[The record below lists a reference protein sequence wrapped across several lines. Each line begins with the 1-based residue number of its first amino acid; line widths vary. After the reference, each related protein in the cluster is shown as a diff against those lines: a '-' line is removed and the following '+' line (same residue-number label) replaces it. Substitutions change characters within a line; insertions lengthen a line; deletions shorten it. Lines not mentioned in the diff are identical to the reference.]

1 MMIDWINDLF
11 EQELVPVETSVLPRG
26 IERSLMQLLQDCQ
39 SLYASAGRR
48 ILEYG
53 SDSTQDSQKY
63 LELLADLHRGV
74 VVKTLVEIAHADRQ
88 WNQPEREVAM
98 IVLRHVW
105 GVQIDEEGLYKAL
118 QNVVKHAEVLKWSEL
133 CKPFLQH
140 GFLRHESVE
149 LRSLVVRLANVIA
162 KADGRVSPAE
172 MQRLEKLTEDLTATL
187 ESTSRVNQSGSQA
200 RIRKNA
206 QILGGANAA
215 VVESIRA
222 GKKKDSAD
230 DVNSARASIALP
242 AEEGKE
248 RMFQGARQELDSLIG
263 LDSLKEDV
271 KQLMDFLQVQKARKE
286 HGLPNAAISF
296 HAVFE
301 GNPGTG
307 KTTVA
312 RIISRLLCGLG
323 ILEAGHTVE
332 TDRSGMV
339 AQYAGQTGPRTSER
353 VDEAMG
359 GVLFID
365 EAYSLVSEQGEDA
378 YGVEAV
384 QTLLK
389 RMEDDRDRFV
399 VVIAG
404 YPRPMAE
411 MLKSNPGLSSR
422 FQRTYSF
429 PDYSPKELLRIFY
442 TFCRKYHYRLP
453 KPTRIKLLK
462 SFDRLLKQKD
472 ESFGNGRVARNMFE
486 DSIQRLSTRIVGVSP
501 LTKELLTNIEPED
514 VVLKDT

>member
-1 MMIDWINDLF
+1 MIDWINDLF

-26 IERSLMQLLQDCQ
+26 IERSLTQLLQDCQ

-48 ILEYG
+48 ILEYS
-53 SDSTQDSQKY
+53 SDSIEDSQKY
-63 LELLADLHRGV
+63 LELLADLHRGI

-105 GVQIDEEGLYKAL
+105 GVQIDEDGLYKAL

-133 CKPFLQH
+133 CKPFVQH
-140 GFLRHESVE
+140 AFLKHEAVE
-149 LRSLVVRLANVIA
+149 LRSLVVRLANVVA

-172 MQRLEKLTEDLTATL
+172 LQRLEKLTEELTATL
-187 ESTSRVNQSGSQA
+187 DSSSRVNQSGSQA
-200 RIRKNA
+200 RARKDA
-206 QILGGANAA
+206 QAPGGANASA
-215 VVESIRA
+215 VEPIRA
-222 GKKKDSAD
+222 GKKKDSA
-230 DVNSARASIALP
+230 NSAPAPIALP
-242 AEEGKE
+242 AEEEKE
-248 RMFQGARQELDSLIG
+248 RMFQEAQKELDSLIG
-263 LDSLKEDV
+263 LDSLKDDV
-271 KQLMDFLQVQKARKE
+271 KQLMDFLQVQKARME
-286 HGLPNAAISF
+286 HGLPNAEISF

-422 FQRTYSF
+422 FQKTYRF

-453 KPTRIKLLK
+453 KPTRIKLIK
-462 SFDRLLKQKD
+462 CFDKLLKQKD

-486 DSIQRLSTRIVGVSP
+486 DSIQRLSTRIVGVTP

-514 VVLKDT
+514 VVLKGE